1 MSPLQAQA
9 PRPAGNSLSLSTFF
23 GDLRTPPT
31 VEAAPRAA
39 VVPLFLRGA
48 RARDGGA
55 DADLGAR
62 PVSRASVR
70 LAALLL
76 EELLSLA

>member
-9 PRPAGNSLSLSTFF
+9 PRPAGNTLSPPF
-23 GDLRTPPT
+23 GDRRSPPT

-39 VVPLFLRGA
+39 VVPLCLRGA

-55 DADLGAR
+55 DADRGAR